1 MDRTQASGAW
11 NTGSTPV
18 EGTKKEMFDRL
29 LTLLKSEQP
38 PKLLIFYCL

>member
-1 MDRTQASGAW
+1 
-11 NTGSTPV
+11 
-18 EGTKKEMFDRL
+18 MFDRL